1 MARNNKNT
9 YTYKTNNDLIRRTR
23 EIKKSIDT
31 YSTNKFETTKQDIN
45 NIAEEILK
53 GRNVVVNS
61 NTGTLNP
68 KKYTFNSKEANKN
81 YEYSSITKAI
91 EQLHK
96 NNFYDVISNK
106 VSTSENLLLK
116 TIDNANKVHIN
127 NQKGKSNENL
137 YSVME
142 KYKTMKEIKEN
153 NGKYFVY
160 DLETLGGKDAHGI
173 WRPTHITEYSMHEYD
188 AMGNGNKVDIVLGW
202 RDKKAN
208 KELLTRIETAIKDG
222 SIEYDEELRVTAH
235 RLSLYGDK
243 RTRVV
248 KDTKTGYFKME
259 NFIDSDEGDFRDLD
273 RIKEGAKLF
282 ERIGRETD
290 VDKYGVPADVR
301 AMMESLSYVQDN
313 LKPKH
318 SMLID
323 YNGSLHDLPIMN
335 LVGNQN
341 LEQFPI
347 LKQQF
352 KNGFKF
358 NPDAE
363 THFDFFG
370 MMQHFRSNFS
380 TKDLLGDSITD
391 ITENRL
397 NRQEHYV
404 KALYENLFKSKG
416 LRPHEASSDVQALS
430 FFFTQGSDK
439 LGGKTLMDYM
449 GEKLQTVVADKPAYE
464 LNPMEHIFKAKAF
477 NNGTYGGKNI
487 LNFAIDKE
495 SDKIFTADN
504 HMIRNG
510 VVQKKDFHV
519 GTGINQG
526 AYYKLKAMGEFDTT
540 SEYIDIIKEAFPQ
553 YTSGKLYS
561 VTLDMMTAD
570 GFEGTRLDDLSQ
582 VFIFNSETERDAF
595 LGNTLDVV
603 AQKGKDGKY
612 KILDRDAFDI
622 REYDMIKG
630 HPVFKDVN
638 NNWAKTDEELINSA
652 VLHENRKLTT
662 SRAENAINGDN
673 AYRKIGQ
680 AMEIQQLAKKEMGRS
695 ITDRELNYIMSDR
708 VSKGK
713 MAITID
719 DNVKQAMQKGVKDI
733 LEWNGEIYDSTIDNM
748 STYMNTISDNEAY
761 YNKLFEILK
770 KHDKFSEDSP
780 IAIKKELFK
789 RADRH
794 ARETLATGIYENN
807 PRIKKSIL
815 GDESLKTSISKFKNM
830 YEIDLSKMAGSQR
843 LQYYDITQANPSNL
857 LRLDLGKTANLDFN
871 LVSAVT
877 KALHGDKKFNP
888 KDTHAIENRDFR
900 KFINMM
906 LEDDSFV
913 KSLDRD
919 FRNELKDIAY
929 NNKKYHHIDVADRIM
944 KQFSNIKKAD
954 PFAGIISKELY
965 MKDLTSSS
973 GFIRAL
979 NGEEF
984 LKTLDSEITNLLDN
998 TNLAIINGSK
1008 TKAETFVKDNLL
1020 KHYVPSNPTDL
1031 IHKKATEEMSDYLTE
1046 LIYSIDKIGASISVN
1061 DAGDITMHDAGKV
1074 TTLNLPKIQKD
1085 ADSGTWYIKTG
1096 NMNNKLSLNLKAK
1109 SVSGGYGID
1118 MSVNTT
1124 FAESIGTYPMS
1135 KSVENFYKKKGS
1147 TATKE
1152 SMDYIETFVNTGKKK
1167 LIKNPTINSFN
1178 GNDANSNRLINVS
1191 GIAEVLPE
1199 IFGENGK
1206 LNYLVK
1212 NKQFL
1217 DKGLQD
1223 TIMEDIAKHLKY
1235 SDTLEELDANMIK
1248 DLAKNLPHVL
1258 EIMATKAG
1266 VNNTEVGELIKQ
1278 ISFTTNDKQMS
1289 SMTGIIGDMPLFA
1302 PQAALDNI
1310 QRPPVLAA
1318 GNAIPIRMENVKKLQ
1333 EEGSGVL
1340 AGNLISSA
1348 SIDKAT
1354 MRHVA
1359 GVGETTT
1366 DVMMDVAYVST
1377 NALDIMKDNHMSKV
1391 LNKTGVDENYKK
1403 HMVAMFSKM
1412 NTYEQERHLDGRIAE
1427 RLYGLMPAKV
1437 QNISASKDIVSAI
1450 EMMGLEDAR
1459 KQIDDIVNL
1468 KGNITIDKAGMLSYK
1483 SATGK
1488 FVKRGDDVV
1497 KILGFNDTL
1506 ETISPNMQNGIF
1518 LHKYVK
1524 SNGMV
1529 LTDSEITN
1537 ILNKNKDLFLKNGVL
1552 DDKITMTS
1560 VLDNILNKEYSASGI
1575 YRIQDVSAAGFIK
1588 PTTSSTEK
1596 GMTNLNYVK
1605 TGALNKNVDN
1615 FFKDIGMEHISRQSV
1630 LTDEGIDAILAHI
1643 GDKRVSQALNKTFG
1657 SVDKLKEAI
1666 NVERNMFNKF
1676 LIDDVFQGKAHM
1688 LVNDGVFK
1696 HGGAGQLQFGILNKA
1711 IDNLIKHNKG
1721 DINKTL
1727 DEVTNIINSNK
1738 EYQFLETRNLNTS
1751 KSAYTKF
1758 RIKDGR
1764 IHMDD
1769 MGTNIENLTI
1779 SNIEKLE
1786 NLVTELDKRAGGGLV
1801 HEKGYIQAWNK
1812 STKTMDILKIGKTYN
1827 ATYINKKGKEVNVY
1841 TDEDTP
1847 YTVKKL
1853 FGDWTTEKIDG
1864 KDVYMNPITK
1874 ESVKLLPDVETQTGT
1889 ESRYFEL
1896 QETLKQLRS
1905 RKNSSNDVTERTK
1918 LAGQI
1923 AQLENELKNYESV
1936 SKRMTIGST
1945 EYQLLERIRVT
1956 DQHAQQMQELI
1967 AKGELTDEILATE
1980 ALKGKV
1986 RMTDGRLEVDEKM
1999 KAPVLDHWLKRF
2011 RDQLT
2016 YNPLREEK
2024 LTKEMVKEDY
2034 KHLANIFANA
2044 EKFNFDV
2051 GVESAEKI
2059 HQLEMAEKAVKFN
2072 SKGEISKEGM
2082 INSGFEVRS
2091 INDINF
2097 EVDEI
2102 AQKNL
2107 LIDLGPE
2114 FQGKNRYIAVAG
2126 TGHVMNQDEEILT
2139 NGQKEIR
2146 KLARKYEDWQLVK
2159 HDAELSADARAAVN
2173 EQADEAIQA
2182 IRKSIYGKN
2191 AYSDQMNKIQV
2202 DDINYRYKAS
2212 GAVTSELT
2220 PGLKQAINRTDSDI
2234 KVDNELLNTRYIN
2247 NKSLAYWHEKGVHYD
2262 YKFVSLEAM
2271 QDMGMFKESTMK
2283 AYGANSR
2290 EEMID
2295 ILKRTGTMDITD
2307 RYPNNKNDS
2316 MLLTHVFL
2324 DEDLVGNQTKV
2335 AGVSGLKMLLDHDG
2349 DSVSSFALR
2358 YKNADGSF
2366 VDYGMFVN
2374 NPEMVKKTNMEA
2386 YEAFSNMLGTTTMRA
2401 ATENQKWLDDV
2412 NDILVK
2418 DTIKNSGMGDL
2429 TKTALMPGGQSVLGK
2444 VAPAAISHMDSLEG
2458 TNKTFEAVD
2467 NMLNEARNYIKSGQV
2482 ETKIKIEDLDL
2493 AKDKS
2498 EIILDKALTV
2508 MQDAKSAGLISA
2520 SDLTAYESTA
2530 LKRVAIDKA
2539 SVAASAKTGVA
2550 TTGAIN
2556 VATNSIKKAV
2566 HDSLIDKE
2574 PTTVDIFRNLLD
2586 IPEQGA
2592 ISSKKIISAYDDR
2605 RARDMTDILSNMFG
2619 STEGYKTNI
2628 ATELTDLKNWFNKHA
2643 KDQVEDVYNEF
2654 AHRMDPTRVKYVEE
2668 GGSKFEAIMG
2678 LFQERLTQLADDEGF
2693 QGKRLFYKTR
2703 GAISS
2708 GAAHTKDTFSS
2719 RTARAIGHV
2728 DEGYVTRAAEK
2739 ASIREEAF
2747 ERAKYA
2753 KEFHASPD
2761 MVKGTKQVASSVM
2774 SNMPVST
2781 GFKVGSGLG
2790 MAVLGLAGG
2799 LMAAG
2804 YASGNPL
2811 NDKQA
2816 SEVNQEQQ
2824 PTQTM
2829 SIPEFMDKQGG
2840 YVTGNTQQGYIIN
2853 IKADTKKGRKHMQRI
2868 MKQAAQA
2875 SVGGAVSVNMN
2886 IKNSNQRGITDADI
2900 ENFLDRHL

>member
-9 YTYKTNNDLIRRTR
+9 YTYKTNNDLMRRAR
-23 EIKKSIDT
+23 EKQKSIDT
-31 YSTNKFETTKQDIN
+31 YSENKFETTKQDIN
-45 NIAEEILK
+45 NIAETLLK
-53 GRNVVVNS
+53 GRDVVVNS
-61 NTGTLNP
+61 NIGTINP

-81 YEYSSITKAI
+81 YEYSKVTNAI
-91 EQLHK
+91 KQLYE
-96 NNFYDVISNK
+96 NDFYDVISNK
-106 VSTSENLLLK
+106 VSTAEDLLLK
-116 TIDNANKVHIN
+116 SVDNAKKVYIN

-137 YSVME
+137 YSVMQ
-142 KYKTMKEIKEN
+142 KYESMQNIKEN

-160 DLETLGGKDAHGI
+160 DLETLGGKDAYGI
-173 WRPTHITEYSMHEYD
+173 WRPTHITEYSMHEYGVD
-188 AMGNGNKVDIVLGW
+188 GSANKVDIILGW

-208 KELLTRIETAIKDG
+208 EELLSRIETAINDG
-222 SIEYDEELRVTAH
+222 SIEFDEELRVTAH

-243 RTRVV
+243 RTRVA
-248 KDTKTGYFKME
+248 KDNKTGYFKME

-301 AMMESLSYVQDN
+301 AMMESLSHVQNN
-313 LKPKH
+313 LKKDY

-347 LKQQF
+347 LKEQF

-358 NPDAE
+358 NPDAD

-404 KALYENLFKSKG
+404 KALYEGLFKSEG

-430 FFFTQGSDK
+430 FFFTQKSDK
-439 LGGKTLMDYM
+439 LGGKTLMDFM
-449 GEKLQTVVADKPAYE
+449 GEKLQTVVANKTVYE

-495 SDKIFTADN
+495 NNKIFTADN
-504 HMIRNG
+504 HMIRDG
-510 VVQKKDFHV
+510 KVQKKDFHV

-526 AYYKLKAMGEFDTT
+526 AYYKLRAMGEFETKDK
-540 SEYIDIIKEAFPQ
+540 YIDIVKEAFPQ
-553 YTSGKLYS
+553 YASGKLYS
-561 VTLDMMTAD
+561 VTLDMMTAE
-570 GFEGTRLDDLSQ
+570 GYEGTRLDNLSQ
-582 VFIFNSETERDAF
+582 VFIFDSETERDAF

-603 AQKGKDGKY
+603 AQRGKDGKY

-638 NNWAKTDEELINSA
+638 KNWSKSDEELINSA

-673 AYRKIGQ
+673 AYRKLGQ
-680 AMEIQQLAKKEMGRS
+680 ALEIQKLAEKEMGRKIS
-695 ITDRELNYIMSDR
+695 DRELNYIMSMSDK

-719 DNVKQAMQKGVKDI
+719 DNVKSAMQKGVKEI
-733 LEWNGEIYDSTIDNM
+733 LEWKGEIYDSTIDNM
-748 STYMNTISDNEAY
+748 STYMNTIANNEAY
-761 YNKLFEILK
+761 YNKLFEVLN
-770 KHDKFSEDSP
+770 KHEKFGNESP
-780 IAIKKELFK
+780 MAVKKELFK

-794 ARETLATGIYENN
+794 ARETLATGIYNN
-807 PRIKKSIL
+807 DARIKKSIL
-815 GDESLKTSISKFKNM
+815 GDESLQTSLSKFKNM

-843 LQYYDITQANPSNL
+843 IQYYDITQANPSNL
-857 LRLDLGKTANLDFN
+857 LRLDLGKTGNLDYN
-871 LVSAVT
+871 LVGAVT
-877 KALHGDKKFNP
+877 KALYGDKKF
-888 KDTHAIENRDFR
+888 KTDDMFAIENRDFR
-900 KFINMM
+900 KFIKMM
-906 LEDDSFV
+906 LEDDVFNQ
-913 KSLDRD
+913 SLDKS
-919 FRNELKDIAY
+919 FRSELKDIAY
-929 NNKKYHHIDVADRIM
+929 KNKEYHHIDVADRM
-944 KQFSNIKKAD
+944 VQQFSSIKQAD
-954 PFAGIISKELY
+954 PFAGIMSKELY

-973 GFIRAL
+973 GFTKAL

-984 LKTLDSEITNLLDN
+984 LKTLESEITNLLDN
-998 TNLAIINGSK
+998 TNLAILNGSK
-1008 TKAETFVKDNLL
+1008 TKAKSFVENNLL
-1020 KHYVPSNPTDL
+1020 KHYVPANPTEL
-1031 IHKKATEEMSDYLTE
+1031 IHKKATEEMTNYLTE
-1046 LIYSIDKIGASISVN
+1046 LVHSIDKIGASLSVN

-1074 TTLNLPKIQKD
+1074 ITLNLPKIQKD
-1085 ADSGTWYIKTG
+1085 VDSGTWFIETG
-1096 NMNNKLSLNLKAK
+1096 NMKNTLSLNLKAK
-1109 SVSGGYGID
+1109 STSGGYGID
-1118 MSVNTT
+1118 MNINTT
-1124 FAESIGTYPMS
+1124 FGESVGTYPMS

-1178 GNDANSNRLINVS
+1178 GNDANSNRYINVS
-1191 GIAEVLPE
+1191 GISEVLPE
-1199 IFGENGK
+1199 MFGENGK

-1223 TIMEDIAKHLKY
+1223 TIMKDIAKHLKY
-1235 SDTLEELDANMIK
+1235 SDTLEELDAFMIK
-1248 DLAKNLPHVL
+1248 DLQKNLPHVL
-1258 EIMATKAG
+1258 EIMAIKAG
-1266 VNNTEVGELIKQ
+1266 VNGTEVGELIKQ
-1278 ISFTTNDKQMS
+1278 ISFTTNDKKMS
-1289 SMTGIIGDMPLFA
+1289 KLTGIVGDMPLFA

-1310 QRPPVLAA
+1310 QRPPVLSA
-1318 GNAIPIRMENVKKLQ
+1318 GNAIPIRMENVQKLQ
-1333 EEGSGVL
+1333 AEGSGVL

-1366 DVMMDVAYVST
+1366 DVMMDIAYVST
-1377 NALDIMKDNHMSKV
+1377 NALDIMKENHMAKV
-1391 LNKTGVDENYKK
+1391 LNKNNVDDNYKER
-1403 HMVAMFSKM
+1403 MTSMFAKLSKV

-1427 RLYGLMPAKV
+1427 RLYGLMSAKV
-1437 QNISASKDIVSAI
+1437 QNISASKDIVSAVN
-1450 EMMGLEDAR
+1450 MMDLEDAS

-1468 KGNITIDKAGMLSYK
+1468 KGNITIDQAGVLSYK

-1497 KILGFNDTL
+1497 KILGFGDTL

-1529 LTDSEITN
+1529 LTDSEISN
-1537 ILNKNKDLFLKNGVL
+1537 ILNKNKSLFLKDGVL
-1552 DDKITMTS
+1552 DNKITTTS
-1560 VLDNILNKEYSASGI
+1560 ILDDIIQKEYSASGV
-1575 YRIQDVSAAGFIK
+1575 YRIQDISAAGFIK

-1605 TGALNKNVDN
+1605 TGTLDKNVDK
-1615 FFKDIGMEHISRQSV
+1615 FFKSIGMEHISRQSV
-1630 LTDEGIDAILAHI
+1630 LTEEGIDAIIAHV
-1643 GDKRVSQALNKTFG
+1643 GDKKVTRALNQTFG

-1676 LIDDVFQGKAHM
+1676 LMDDVFQGKAHM

-1721 DINKTL
+1721 DVNKTL
-1727 DEVTNIINSNK
+1727 EEVTDIINSNK
-1738 EYQFLETRNLNTS
+1738 EYQFLQTRNLNTS

-1769 MGTNIENLTI
+1769 MGTNIENLTV

-1786 NLVTELDKRAGGGLV
+1786 NLVTELDRRAGGGLV
-1801 HEKGYIQAWNK
+1801 HTKGYIQKWNK
-1812 STKTMDILKIGKTYN
+1812 E
-1827 ATYINKKGKEVNVY
+1827 KEKMEIVSLEE
-1841 TDEDTP
+1841 TGQ
-1847 YTVKKL
+1847 KL
-1853 FGDWTTEKIDG
+1853 FGEWTTEKIEG

-1889 ESRYFEL
+1889 ESRYFEI
-1896 QETLKQLRS
+1896 QETLKQLKS
-1905 RKNSSNDVTERTK
+1905 RKNSTNDPTERDK
-1918 LAGQI
+1918 LIGQI
-1923 AQLENELKNYESV
+1923 SKLEQELKNYESV
-1936 SKRMTIGST
+1936 SKRMSIGST

-1956 DQHAQQMQELI
+1956 EQHAQQMQSLI
-1967 AKGELTDEILATE
+1967 AKGELTDEILASE

-1986 RMTDGRLEVDEKM
+1986 RMVDGRIEIDDKM

-2024 LTKEMVKEDY
+2024 LTKEIVAKDEY
-2034 KHLANIFANA
+2034 KHLANILERA
-2044 EKFNFDV
+2044 EKFNFNI
-2051 GVESAEKI
+2051 GLESAEKL
-2059 HQLEMAEKAVKFN
+2059 HSLEMADIAVKYN
-2072 SKGEISKEGM
+2072 KDGSYTKEAM
-2082 INSGFEVRS
+2082 NKLGFETRA
-2091 INDINF
+2091 IDNINF

-2114 FQGKNRYIAVAG
+2114 FQGKNRYMAVAG
-2126 TGHVMNQDEEILT
+2126 TGHIMDEDEEILT

-2146 KLARKYEDWQLVK
+2146 KLAHKYEDWQLVK
-2159 HDAELSADARAAVN
+2159 HDAKLSAEAKEKVN
-2173 EQADEAIQA
+2173 EQATETVEA

-2191 AYSDQMNKIQV
+2191 ALSDELNKVQV

-2220 PGLKQAINRTDSDI
+2220 PGLNQATRRAGSDI
-2234 KVDNELLNTRYIN
+2234 QIDNELLKSRVIN
-2247 NKSLAYWHEKGVHYD
+2247 GKSLAEWHEKGIHYD

-2283 AYGANSR
+2283 AYGAKDRND
-2290 EEMID
+2290 MIN

-2374 NPEMVKKTNMEA
+2374 NPDMVKKTNMEA

-2401 ATENQKWLDDV
+2401 ATENKKWLEDV
-2412 NDILVK
+2412 NKILV
-2418 DTIKNSGMGDL
+2418 DDAIKNSSMGDL
-2429 TKTALMPGGQSVLGK
+2429 TKTALVPGGDSILGK
-2444 VAPAAISHMDSLEG
+2444 VAPAAISHMDTLEG
-2458 TNKTFEAVD
+2458 TNQNFEAVD
-2467 NMLNEARNYIKSGQV
+2467 SMINQAKDYIKNGQV
-2482 ETKIKIEDLDL
+2482 ETKINIEDLDL
-2493 AKDKS
+2493 AKNKS
-2498 EIILDKALTV
+2498 EIVLDKALTI
-2508 MQDAKSAGLISA
+2508 MQDAKSAGLISGD
-2520 SDLTAYESTA
+2520 DLTAYESTA

-2556 VATNSIKKAV
+2556 VATNSIKKAT
-2566 HDSLIDKE
+2566 HDSLIDRD
-2574 PTTVDIFRNLLD
+2574 PTTVDIFRSILD
-2586 IPEQGA
+2586 IPEQEA

-2605 RARDMTDILSNMFG
+2605 RARDMTEILNNMFG
-2619 STEGYKTNI
+2619 SRENANFGIKT
-2628 ATELTDLKNWFNKHA
+2628 TDMKDLRNWFETHA
-2643 KDQVEDVYNEF
+2643 KGKVEDVYDEF
-2654 AHRMDPTRVKYVEE
+2654 ASRLDTNRIRYVEE
-2668 GGSKFEAIMG
+2668 GGSKFNAVMG
-2678 LFQERLTQLADDEGF
+2678 LFEENLKDLANDEYFQARRLH
-2693 QGKRLFYKTR
+2693 YKSR
-2703 GAISS
+2703 GAISE
-2708 GAAHTKDTFSS
+2708 GAAYNGDDFVGRVGQALGKSDDT
-2719 RTARAIGHV
+2719 
-2728 DEGYVTRAAEK
+2728 YMTRAAEK

-2753 KEFHASPD
+2753 KQFHATPN
-2761 MVKGTKQVASSVM
+2761 MVKETTQAAS
-2774 SNMPVST
+2774 NWIQDMPISQ
-2781 GFKVGSGLG
+2781 GMKVGSGLG

-2811 NDKQA
+2811 NDKSA
-2816 SEVNQEQQ
+2816 SQVSEEQQ
-2824 PTQTM
+2824 PVQTM

-2840 YVTGNTQQGYIIN
+2840 YVTGNSQQGYIIN
-2853 IKADTKKGRKHMQRI
+2853 IKADTKKGRKHMQRV

-2886 IKNSNQRGITDADI
+2886 IKNSKQRGITDADI
-2900 ENFLDRHL
+2900 ENFLERNL